1 MNDQQTIQLTMRASD
16 GDRQQVVERL
26 QGALEEG
33 RLSMDEFSERTG
45 LAFHAVTYGDLTP
58 LCADLP
64 ASCLGPAAAPVPAAG
79 AAAAPAVASRAGYL
93 AGLPM
98 VLKVLWTTWLVAVSV
113 NVVVWALVTDPAG
126 RLSDPWPLWVAGPYG
141 AVLAAMSAA
150 VTLFRRSRPPAA
162 RAR

>member
-1 MNDQQTIQLTMRASD
+1 PC
-16 GDRQQVVERL
+16 
-26 QGALEEG
+26 
-33 RLSMDEFSERTG
+33 
-45 LAFHAVTYGDLTP
+45 LA
-58 LCADLP
+58 
-64 ASCLGPAAAPVPAAG
+64 PAAAPVPAAAG
-79 AAAAPAVASRAGYL
+79 AAPAGAARAGYL

-113 NVVVWALVTDPAG
+113 NVVVWALVADPAG

-141 AVLAAMSAA
+141 AVLFALSAA

>member
-16 GDRQQVVERL
+16 GDRQRVVERL
-26 QGALEEG
+26 QGALEDG
-33 RLSMDEFSERTG
+33 RLSMDEFTDRTG
-45 LAFHAVTYGDLTP
+45 LAFHAVTYGDLAP

-64 ASCLGPAAAPVPAAG
+64 AAAPVI
-79 AAAAPAVASRAGYL
+79 AAAPAASAVPSRAGYL

-113 NVVVWALVTDPAG
+113 NVVVWALVADPAG
-126 RLSDPWPLWVAGPYG
+126 QLSDPWPLWVAGPYG
-141 AVLAAMSAA
+141 AVLVAVSAA

-162 RAR
+162 RIR